1 MRPSTQNQI
10 NHGRNIYDMLIEEC
24 EVIPLFKSYVQW
36 LVMPARTV
44 HVINAAIEHSKD
56 TAAEV
61 YGKQRH
67 PSNYKP
73 VEPLLIICS
82 NAIEQLPGL
91 PRKPPKL
98 S

>member
-1 MRPSTQNQI
+1 MRPSTHNQI

-24 EVIPLFKSYVQW
+24 EDIPLFKFYVHW

-56 TAAEV
+56 TNAEV

-82 NAIEQLPGL
+82 MAIEHLARTTQ
-91 PRKPPKL
+91 KT